1 MFRQSAALTRVAP
14 SATLA
19 ISARAAELKRAGRDI
34 ISLSVGEPDFPVP
47 DSARE
52 AAIAAIRAGN
62 NHYTAVE
69 GTPELRAAVAEK
81 FRRDNGLNYAANEV
95 IVSVGGK
102 QVIWNAMLATLD
114 PGDEVI
120 VPAPYWVSYPD
131 MVMMA
136 GGMPVTPM
144 TTAADG
150 YRLSPGEL
158 EAAITPRTR
167 WLILNS
173 PSNPT
178 GAVYSD
184 AQLRALAEV
193 LERHPQVWVLSDDM
207 YEHIR
212 YTPGPFATMAAVAP
226 ALHER
231 TLTVNGASKAFAM
244 TGWRI
249 GFAGGPR
256 ALIAAM
262 GKAQSQS
269 TSNPCAIAQAA
280 TLGALTGDQ
289 SFLAE
294 RCAAFRARRDRVV
307 ARVAAIPGLSL
318 APLDGAFYAYVGCEG
333 IIGRRTRDG
342 RVLADDAAVAGWLLD
357 AGVAVVHGA
366 AFGASPAFRISY
378 ATSPALLEAA
388 LDRIAGAVAGLEGA

>member
-1 MFRQSAALTRVAP
+1 MFRQSAALARVAP

-19 ISARAAELKRAGRDI
+19 ISARAAELKREGRDI

-47 DSARE
+47 ESARE

-81 FRRDNGLNYAANEV
+81 FRRDNSLDYGPNEV
-95 IVSVGGK
+95 IVGVGGK
-102 QVIWNAMLATLD
+102 QVIWNALLATLD

-136 GGMPVTPM
+136 GGTPVSPM
-144 TTAADG
+144 TTAEAG
-150 YRLSPGEL
+150 YRLTPEAL

-178 GAVYSD
+178 GAVYAAAD
-184 AQLRALAEV
+184 LLALADV
-193 LERHPQVWVLSDDM
+193 LERHAHVWVLSDDM

-212 YTPGPFATMAAVAP
+212 YTGGPFATIAAVAP
-226 ALHER
+226 ALR
-231 TLTVNGASKAFAM
+231 DRVLTVNGASKAFAM

-249 GFAGGPR
+249 GFAGGPA
-256 ALIAAM
+256 ALIKAM

-280 TLGALTGDQ
+280 TLGALTGDL

-294 RCAAFRARRDRVV
+294 RCAAFRARRDLVV
-307 ARVAAIPGLSL
+307 ERISAIPGLAL
-318 APLDGAFYAYVGCEG
+318 APPEGAFYAYVGCDG
-333 IIGRRTRDG
+333 LIGRRTADQ
-342 RVLADDAAVAGWLLD
+342 RVLEADEAVAAWLLD

-378 ATSPALLEAA
+378 ATSAAALEAA
-388 LDRIAGAVAGLEGA
+388 CDRIADAVAALR

>member
-1 MFRQSAALTRVAP
+1 MFRQSAALARVAP

-19 ISARAAELKRAGRDI
+19 ISARAAELKRQGHDI

-69 GTPELRAAVAEK
+69 GTPELRAAIAEK
-81 FRRDNGLNYAANEV
+81 FRRDNGLDYAPADV

-102 QVIWNAMLATLD
+102 QVIWNALLATLD
-114 PGDEVI
+114 AGDEVI
-120 VPAPYWVSYPD
+120 IPAPYWVSYPD
-131 MVMMA
+131 MVLMA
-136 GGMPVTPM
+136 GGVPVIVPTGV
-144 TTAADG
+144 AAG
-150 YRLSPGEL
+150 YRLSPEAL

-178 GAVYSD
+178 GAVYSAD
-184 AQLRALAEV
+184 ALAALGAV
-193 LERHPQVWVLSDDM
+193 LERHPHVWVLSDDM

-212 YTPGPFATMAAVAP
+212 YTDGRFATIAAVVP
-226 ALHER
+226 ALRER

-280 TLGALTGDQ
+280 TLGALTGDL

-294 RCAAFRARRDRVV
+294 RCAAFRARRDLVV
-307 ARVAAIPGLSL
+307 ERIGAIPGLSL
-318 APLDGAFYAYVGCEG
+318 DPPEGAFYAYVGCEG
-333 IIGRRTRDG
+333 LIGRRTAEG
-342 RVLADDAAVAGWLLD
+342 RVLASDEDVAAWLLD

-378 ATSPALLEAA
+378 ATSEALLAEACS
-388 LDRIAGAVAGLEGA
+388 RIAAAVSALG

>member
-1 MFRQSAALTRVAP
+1 MFRQSAALARVAP

-19 ISARAAELKRAGRDI
+19 ISARAAELRKAGRDI

-81 FRRDNGLNYAANEV
+81 FRRENGLDYRSDEV
-95 IVSVGGK
+95 IVGVGGK

-120 VPAPYWVSYPD
+120 IPAPYWVSYPD
-131 MVMMA
+131 MALMA
-136 GGMPVTPM
+136 GGTPVVPL
-144 TTAADG
+144 TTAAQG
-150 YRLSPGEL
+150 FRLSPGQL
-158 EAAITPRTR
+158 ESAITPRTR

-178 GAVYSD
+178 GAVYSA
-184 AQLRALAEV
+184 AQLAALAEV
-193 LERHPQVWVLSDDM
+193 LERHPHVWVLSDDM

-212 YTPGPFATMAAVAP
+212 YTDGPFATLAAVAP
-226 ALHER
+226 SLRER

-249 GFAGGPR
+249 GFAGGPKP
-256 ALIAAM
+256 LIAAM
-262 GKAQSQS
+262 AKAQSQS

-280 TLGALTGDQ
+280 TLGALTGDL

-294 RCAAFRARRDRVV
+294 RCAAFRRRRDLVV
-307 ARVAAIPGLSL
+307 ERIAAIPGLSL
-318 APLDGAFYAYVGCEG
+318 DPPEGAFYAYVGCEG
-333 IIGRRTRDG
+333 LIGRETADG
-342 RVLADDAAVAGWLLD
+342 RRLGSDEGVAAWLLD

-378 ATSPALLEAA
+378 ATSDELLTKAC
-388 LDRIAGAVAGLEGA
+388 DRIAAAVASLR

>member
-1 MFRQSAALTRVAP
+1 MFRQSAALARVAP

-19 ISARAAELKRAGRDI
+19 ISARAAALKREGRDI

-69 GTPELRAAVAEK
+69 GTPELRAAIAEK
-81 FRRDNGLNYAANEV
+81 FRRDNGLDYAPDEV
-95 IVSVGGK
+95 IVSTGGK
-102 QVIWNAMLATLD
+102 QVIWNALLATLD

-120 VPAPYWVSYPD
+120 IPAPYWVSYPD

-136 GGMPVTPM
+136 GGTPVVPM
-144 TTAADG
+144 TTAASG
-150 YRLSPGEL
+150 YRLDPDAL

-178 GAVYSD
+178 GAVYSA
-184 AQLRALAEV
+184 AQLAALAEV
-193 LERHPQVWVLSDDM
+193 IERHPQLWVLSDDM

-212 YTPGPFATMAAVAP
+212 YTDAPFATIAAVAP
-226 ALHER
+226 ALKAR

-256 ALIAAM
+256 PLIAAM

-280 TLGALTGDQ
+280 TLGALSGDLA
-289 SFLAE
+289 FLAE
-294 RCAAFRARRDRVV
+294 RCQAFRARRDRVV
-307 ARVAAIPGLSL
+307 ARVAGIAGLTLS
-318 APLDGAFYAYVGCEG
+318 PPEGAFYAYVGCEG
-333 IIGRRTRDG
+333 LIGRRTPGG
-342 RVLADDAAVAGWLLD
+342 RLLDNDAAVAEWLLE

-378 ATSPALLEAA
+378 ATAPARLEAA
-388 LDRIAGAVAGLEGA
+388 LDRIAEAVATLA

>member
-1 MFRQSAALTRVAP
+1 MFRSSAALARVAP

-47 DSARE
+47 ESARE
-52 AAIAAIRAGN
+52 AAITAIRAGN

-150 YRLSPGEL
+150 YRLSPGAL

-280 TLGALTGDQ
+280 TLGALSGDL

-294 RCAAFRARRDRVV
+294 RCAVFRERRDRLV
-307 ARVAAIPGLSL
+307 ARIAAIPGLEL
-318 APLDGAFYAYVGCEG
+318 APPEGAFYAYIGCAG
-333 IIGRRTRDG
+333 LIGRRTAAG
-342 RVLADDAAVAGWLLD
+342 GVLGSDEEVAEWLLD

-366 AFGASPAFRISY
+366 AFGASPAFRVSY
-378 ATSPALLEAA
+378 ATSDAA
-388 LDRIAGAVAGLEGA
+388 LAAACDRIAAAVATLG